1 MALYRCAQV
10 IETISAVDRDEPQT
24 GHRFFFSLLSAEEG
38 GAANFT
44 LRDNKDNTAS
54 VVTRRSGF
62 LRRERPLHPLRVL
75 ISDAG
80 APALSSTGTLTVRVC
95 ACDAA
100 GRRSLCGEESS
111 LLLAA
116 GLSPAAFLSILA
128 CLLILLGL
136 VLLVIT
142 ARRRRRNPFL
152 PDDDRDVRENIV
164 HYDDEGGGEEDT
176 EAFDMAALRHLHAAR
191 DGEGAGRYDVTPELP
206 SRRRDEPRR
215 KAAVTM
221 APPPPPP
228 PPDNAVF
235 REFILSRLAEADLD
249 SAVPP
254 YDSLQTYAFEGSG
267 SAAESLSSLGSRS
280 SGSDWAVDLGKL
292 ADLYGPSSSKADL
305 LVPRLVVGEPGGPA
319 HPLRR

>member
-1 MALYRCAQV
+1 MIGPVVTMVIAVRSMVIWLSIGDWLVVIPPQV

-80 APALSSTGTLTVRVC
+80 APALSSTGTLAVRVC

-128 CLLILLGL
+128 CLLILLG
-136 VLLVIT
+136 
-142 ARRRRRNPFL
+142 
-152 PDDDRDVRENIV
+152 
-164 HYDDEGGGEEDT
+164 EGN
-176 EAFDMAALRHLHAAR
+176 
-191 DGEGAGRYDVTPELP
+191 
-206 SRRRDEPRR
+206 PRR
-215 KAAVTM
+215 
-221 APPPPPP
+221 PPGG
-228 PPDNAVF
+228 A
-235 REFILSRLAEADLD
+235 
-249 SAVPP
+249 
-254 YDSLQTYAFEGSG
+254 
-267 SAAESLSSLGSRS
+267 
-280 SGSDWAVDLGKL
+280 
-292 ADLYGPSSSKADL
+292 
-305 LVPRLVVGEPGGPA
+305 VGETLG
-319 HPLRR
+319 R